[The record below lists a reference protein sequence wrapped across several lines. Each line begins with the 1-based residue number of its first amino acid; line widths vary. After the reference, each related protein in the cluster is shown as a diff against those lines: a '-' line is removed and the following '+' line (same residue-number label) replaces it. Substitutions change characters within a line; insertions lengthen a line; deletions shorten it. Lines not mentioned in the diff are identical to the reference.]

1 MRVDTP
7 EWRTYSA
14 DGWKPGASAE
24 VATPTSRIG
33 WAGTL
38 HPSLLRAWD
47 IEVPV
52 HLFVARLD
60 ALERSAAPVRALLP
74 GRFPPVR
81 RDLAFFVPVSVT
93 HHEIERTLAEA
104 AGGARVSIEL
114 FDVYTGQGQFQNAER
129 TLTEA
134 EVQSVQDRMVAAVV
148 LRHGA
153 RLREK

>member
-1 MRVDTP
+1 
-7 EWRTYSA
+7 
-14 DGWKPGASAE
+14 
-24 VATPTSRIG
+24 
-33 WAGTL
+33 
-38 HPSLLRAWD
+38 
-47 IEVPV
+47 
-52 HLFVARLD
+52 
-60 ALERSAAPVRALLP
+60 
-74 GRFPPVR
+74 
-81 RDLAFFVPVSVT
+81 VT

-114 FDVYTGQGQFQNAER
+114 FDVYTGQGTPQGTRSLAFALQFQNAER